1 MRDVDAKRLGMSR
14 GMARKMVA
22 DEISQCLPSLTR
34 LTIGD
39 VGREFGGHAS
49 FLKILEDCPYLMS
62 SLPMLANVY
71 YCAGCAKLTLNVEPE
86 TLEDHTPAHPV
97 SKLW

>member
-14 GMARKMVA
+14 GMARKRVA
-22 DEISQCLPSLTR
+22 DEISQCLPGLTR

-39 VGREFGGHAS
+39 VGREYGPHAS

-62 SLPMLANVY
+62 NLPRLANVY
-71 YCAGCAKLTLNVEPE
+71 YCSTCKELTLNVEPE
-86 TLEDHTPAHPV
+86 SLEDHFPV